1 MAELCASFE
10 FRQVPSRKSDRE
22 ARYDAWFDGP
32 INNAK
37 LAASGFYNDLVPDF
51 ERLFA
56 VCSGSY
62 PDFYAAVARLGALD
76 RARRHEALKA
86 AKSCG

>member
-1 MAELCASFE
+1 MRDGRWGGYSG
-10 FRQVPSRKSDRE
+10 
-22 ARYDAWFDGP
+22 YDAWFDGP

-56 VCSGSY
+56 ACSGDY
-62 PDFYAAVARLGALD
+62 PRFYSAVRRLGALD
-76 RARRHEALKA
+76 GDKRHAALKA
-86 AKSCG
+86 ARRCG